1 MKSLKAEGLEVAR
14 VAVSVHPGRR
24 APTAPPVGPRVGSL
38 GSDAAAQGD
47 QAGLN
52 VAQRR
57 DAAALRQS
65 DDAQL
70 GGTGLL
76 GVLLDSTPDHIDV
89 KDPDGRYVL
98 VNRASA
104 AWFGRPVEDIVGLT
118 EADLHGPVD
127 SVPAMNRD
135 RAVIASGTPIDFE
148 QEGTYNGVTRT
159 WLTTKNVV
167 RDPGGRTIG
176 LLTISHE
183 ITDQRRQE
191 AQLRQSAKMEAVGQ
205 LAGGIAHD
213 FNNMLTAIRGYT
225 ELVRAHLPPGN
236 DEDVADLEQVII
248 SADRAAE
255 LTRQL
260 LAFSRRQVL
269 APRVLDPAETVGAIA
284 PMLRRLLGEQVEL
297 TIRSAPGLGKIRV
310 DPAQLDQ
317 VILNLAVNARDAM
330 PDGGQLRIETANA
343 DLDAGYVSGHP
354 GAQAGPHVRLIVTD
368 SGTGM
373 DAVTRER
380 LFEPFFTTKEAGRG
394 TGLGLATVYG
404 IVKQSGGSIDVYSEV
419 GLGTTFRVYF
429 PRVVSEPAAVSK
441 AVAPTEVPTGVETIL
456 LVEDES
462 AVRGFARR
470 ALTGLGY
477 VVLEATNGREALSIA
492 NNHAGHIDLLVTDVI
507 MPGIHGSELS
517 LQLTAGRPGLRTLFA
532 SGFPEDSFVRNA
544 ILLDEVHYL
553 PKPFSAAALGCAVRT
568 ALDS

>member
-1 MKSLKAEGLEVAR
+1 MKRLKPEGLELTR
-14 VAVSVHPGRR
+14 VAVLVHSGRR
-24 APTAPPVGPRVGSL
+24 APTPPPVGPRVGSP
-38 GSDAAAQGD
+38 GPHAAAQGD

-52 VAQRR
+52 VAQRKV
-57 DAAALRQS
+57 AAALRQS

-76 GVLLDSTPDHIDV
+76 GVLLDSTSDHIDV

-118 EADLHGPVD
+118 EADLHGPEAAA
-127 SVPAMNRD
+127 PAISRD

-176 LLTISHE
+176 LFTISHE

-191 AQLRQSAKMEAVGQ
+191 AQLRQSAKMEAIGQ

-429 PRVVSEPAAVSK
+429 PRIASEPAAVSK
-441 AVAPTEVPTGVETIL
+441 AVAPAEVPTGVETIL

-477 VVLEATNGREALSIA
+477 VVLEAANGREALSIA

-568 ALDS
+568 ALDT